1 MNLEPITQK
10 CLFGLDNQFNELT
23 NLYKKNKLPT
33 KILLSGPK
41 GSGKCTLA
49 YHLINF
55 ILSKDEELYYDLKNK
70 VINENNISFRLINN
84 KVHPNF
90 YLLDTNPER
99 KNIEINQIRELI
111 KNLNKSSFNS
121 KPRIIL
127 IDNIEFLNVN
137 SINALLKILEEP
149 NFNIFFILI
158 NNNKKILSTLKSRC
172 LNFRVSLSNAESLG
186 ILDKLLINDEY
197 ALISNDLT
205 NYYTTPGNIYNII
218 KLFKINDID
227 FNNKSLKEILLTI
240 MEKNFT
246 KKNPDYKNI
255 IYDLFEFYLFGKQK
269 TSNFNLYNYFIN
281 KINDTKNFNLDDE
294 TLFFEI
300 KNQIINEQ

>member
-55 ILSKDEELYYDLKNK
+55 ILSKDEEFYYDLKNK

-172 LNFRVSLSNAESLG
+172 LNFRVSLSNAESLD

-227 FNNKSLKEILLTI
+227 FNNKSLKQILLTI
-240 MEKNFT
+240 MEKKIT
-246 KKNPDYKNI
+246 KKNPNYNNI
-255 IYDLFEFYLFGKQK
+255 IYDLFEFYLFDKQK
-269 TSNFNLYNYFIN
+269 VKNFNLYHYFIE
-281 KINDTKNFNLDDE
+281 KINDTKNFNLDEE

-300 KNQIINEQ
+300 KNQIINE

>member
-1 MNLEPITQK
+1 MNLEPIIQK
-10 CLFGLDNQFNELT
+10 YLFGLDNQFNELT
-23 NLYKKNKLPT
+23 NLYRKNKLPN

-55 ILSKDEELYYDLKNK
+55 ILSKDEESPYDLNNK
-70 VINENNISFRLINN
+70 MINENNKSFRLINN

-90 YLLDTNPER
+90 YLLDTSSER
-99 KNIEINQIRELI
+99 KNIEISQIRELI
-111 KNLNKSSFNS
+111 KNLNKSSFNI

-149 NFNIFFILI
+149 NHNIFFILI
-158 NNNKKILSTLKSRC
+158 NNDKKILSTLKSRC
-172 LNFRVSLSNAESLG
+172 LNFRVSLSNKESLD
-186 ILDKLLINDEY
+186 ILRKLLTKNEF
-197 ALISNDLT
+197 ASISNDLI
-205 NYYTTPGNIYNII
+205 NYYITPGNIYNII
-218 KLFKINDID
+218 KLFRISDIN
-227 FNNKSLKEILLTI
+227 FNDKNLKEILLTI

-246 KKNPDYKNI
+246 KKNPNYKNI
-255 IYDLFEFYLFGKQK
+255 IYDLFEFYLFNKQK
-269 TSNFNLYNYFIN
+269 AKNFDLYNYFIK
-281 KINDTKNFNLDDE
+281 KINDTKNFNLDEE

-300 KNQIINEQ
+300 KNQIINE